1 MSKLTLR
8 FKPWRRFGARVD
20 ERVVSRFLHETGVES
35 ERAFRKGM
43 NGPHSGQYYRSKTKG
58 WHRASAP
65 MEYPAVDSS
74 DLRGSIGTRQGRDT
88 ITIGTGMFYAKFLRY
103 GTSRMRRRKMSDYAL
118 KEGMAKARKHL
129 TRFVKWIRM

>member
-1 MSKLTLR
+1 M
-8 FKPWRRFGARVD
+8 D
-20 ERVVSRFLHETGVES
+20 DRVVSRFLRETGDES
-35 ERAFRKGM
+35 ERAFRRGM
-43 NGPHSGQYYRSKTKG
+43 DGKHSGQRYRSKTKG

-103 GTSRMRRRKMSDYAL
+103 GTSKMRRRKMSDHAL
-118 KEGMAKARKHL
+118 QEGMMKARKHL
-129 TRFVKWIRM
+129 TRFVKWFRR